1 MDDAWLQE
9 FESLEEIS
17 QQEEIRLLCLRMA
30 AMSRAGD
37 LDGFVRQVARD
48 GELDDETKGTVSELA
63 GCPAFLLALEDY
75 VRRTRI
81 LH

>member
-1 MDDAWLQE
+1 MSVAWLHE

-30 AMSRAGD
+30 ALSRAGE
-37 LDGFVRQVARD
+37 LDGFVRQITRD
-48 GELDDETKGTVSELA
+48 AGVDEETKGTVSELA
-63 GCPAFLLALEDY
+63 GCRGFLLALEDY
-75 VRRTRI
+75 VGRTRI

>member
-1 MDDAWLQE
+1 MTVPWLQE

-17 QQEEIRLLCLRMA
+17 QQEDIRLLCLRMA
-30 AMSRAGD
+30 AMSQVGR
-37 LDGFVRQVARD
+37 LDTFVRELAHD
-48 GELDDETKGTVSELA
+48 DELDDETKGTVSELA
-63 GCPAFLLALEDY
+63 GCRSFLLALEDY